1 MFNQRE
7 IEQILKEDHEQYDIS
22 LVLNLEVLE
31 SDLRNEPDQRKV
43 VSKIVPGGNSSFY
56 VKAYCE
62 GYLGP
67 DNLVGIKLTG
77 ICEDSG
83 ITVVEEVL
91 DNSMLVGICKV
102 MIVRGVMPLNQP
114 LKLIKSFTDFARICI
129 FPFLT
134 CIREGSNHSED
145 DGSMQDM
152 NENAPADEGR
162 QKAAPSS
169 DVWNIELLG
178 LPPGILEEDVTLKFM
193 DNECSVALHYL

>member
-1 MFNQRE
+1 MAPRIDIGGSIATADNEPLVVQESADVAGGNTANPSAADAASTSNHMFNQRE

-22 LVLNLEVLE
+22 LVLNLSVLE
-31 SDLRNEPDQRKV
+31 ADLAKEPDQRKV
-43 VSKIVPGGNSSFY
+43 VSKIIPARGKY

-67 DNLVGIKLTG
+67 ENLLCIKLTG

-102 MIVRGVMPLNQP
+102 MIVHGVMPLNQP
-114 LKLIKSFTDFARICI
+114 LKLIKSFTDFARICV

-134 CIREGSNHSED
+134 CIREGSNHSDD
-145 DGSMQDM
+145 DGSMQDES
-152 NENAPADEGR
+152 ENA
-162 QKAAPSS
+162 
-169 DVWNIELLG
+169 
-178 LPPGILEEDVTLKFM
+178 
-193 DNECSVALHYL
+193 

>member
-7 IEQILKEDHEQYDIS
+7 IEQILKEDGEQYDIS
-22 LVLNLEVLE
+22 LVLNLSVLE
-31 SDLRNEPDQRKV
+31 SDLAKEPDQRKV
-43 VSKIVPGGNSSFY
+43 VSKIIPARGKY

-62 GYLGP
+62 GYLSP
-67 DNLVGIKLTG
+67 ENLLCIKLTG

-102 MIVRGVMPLNQP
+102 MIVHGVMPLNQP
-114 LKLIKSFTDFARICI
+114 LKLIKSFTDFARICV

-145 DGSMQDM
+145 DGSMQDE
-152 NENAPADEGR
+152 NENAPADEGQ
-162 QKAAPSS
+162 QKAPSP

-178 LPPGILEEDVTLKFM
+178 LPLGILEEEVTLKFM
-193 DNECSVALHYL
+193 DNECCVALHYL